1 MGKVNDG
8 TRPDGPCL
16 CGTCRHGTVMRGAA
30 ESAEQ
35 VYCTW
40 IGKPVRL
47 RVVECSSFQGKA
59 VPTLHEMSEMAWI
72 LTLRKHSREVGFITS
87 RKFREEY
94 REEIL
99 PPQYDDF

>member
-1 MGKVNDG
+1 MVKVQDA
-8 TRPDGPCL
+8 TRPEGPCI
-16 CGTCRHGTVMRGAA
+16 CGACRYGTVLRGAA

-35 VYCTW
+35 VHCGH

-59 VPTLHEMSEMAWI
+59 VLTLHEMSEMAWI
-72 LTLRKHSREVGFITS
+72 LTLRKHSREVGFIRS
-87 RKFREEY
+87 SKFREEY

-99 PPQYDDF
+99 PPQYDLF